1 MQHTL
6 PLCGKPTSIAA
17 HSCILKMNSARKTLQ
32 AQFSTTSWGRD
43 VEREVLSS
51 SPCMATAQSC
61 TMVGSN
67 WAPEKISSAWGWSD
81 PGMGCLKRQ
90 LMSQACQC
98 SRGIQI
104 MPSVIHFNFWSALK
118 KSGSWT
124 SWYLKVS
131 SNYSILYYSVLLC
144 SSLLYFILFYSIT
157 LWCYYCK
164 AKMLSLDFTVKDFQS
179 WS

>member
-1 MQHTL
+1 
-6 PLCGKPTSIAA
+6 
-17 HSCILKMNSARKTLQ
+17 MNSARKTLQ

-81 PGMGCLKRQ
+81 PGMGFLKRQ